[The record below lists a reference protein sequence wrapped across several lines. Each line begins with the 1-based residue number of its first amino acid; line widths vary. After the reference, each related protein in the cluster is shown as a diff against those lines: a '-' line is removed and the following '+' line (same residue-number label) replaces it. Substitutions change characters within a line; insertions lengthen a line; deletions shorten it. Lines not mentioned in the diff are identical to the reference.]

1 MDLSSSPGSSADEA
15 SVNNDN
21 PTPRTKTKEMGR
33 RGNAAGGAGGGG
45 PGGPG
50 GAGGPRGAP
59 PTKRFDLDLSAMLN
73 NEQRQQLQ
81 QLIFT
86 IMDTMQRTLRD
97 VFDTMRTTPT
107 TTKGP
112 GEPLE
117 GIQTPAATWAVVPN
131 PRSPKYAHLFGME
144 PLVPV
149 VENKDD
155 EKEAE
160 EKDKDKENSKEAK
173 EGKEKEKPKPRKEP
187 PKPDLVPPAPIIPP
201 ALIAL
206 ASQQEGGALSIPQSI
221 EQATAMVKR
230 DETDVITS
238 SMVELKRDALTHIGK
253 WRSNILRRMGDIT
266 IKNGGN
272 GGNVVSQGPQ
282 HAPGN
287 ANRRGGGAAGRG
299 RPARPSGGG
308 VSAADEESNAAFSR
322 LYPAFPTPLSDLPKE
337 KRACILHSLLLLL
350 LGLENYY
357 TYSRILL
364 IYLATSLHVPIS
376 VLAQDETR
384 VAQGMAQIIKGV
396 TPEEIA
402 QKRFEEGRT
411 SRRHKGVASITA
423 QLAAHSGTLSAPLV
437 AAGIGTVFGGL
448 GLGPSAAAGLLGT
461 MAESTIAVGN
471 LFGLYGARATS
482 KMDTYLKDVQDFAL
496 LPLRGA
502 LDREYV
508 DPKDLLPEDRRMRM
522 TLGISGWL
530 MEKEDVTKAWRAL
543 GHQNEVYALRWEL
556 EALAKLGVSLK
567 AALGSVSWT
576 MAKKEMAER
585 TVFDSLHNSLW
596 PSDLVKI
603 SKVIDNPWTVG
614 MVRAEKVGVILA
626 DAIISKLQG
635 ERAIT
640 LVGYSLGAR
649 IIYNCL
655 MHLSEKR
662 AFGVVENV
670 VLMGAPCPTEVRVWA
685 AMKSVVAGR
694 LINVYSNN
702 DYMLGFMYR
711 TSSWQYGV
719 AGLQK
724 IQGLHGIENFDV
736 SEIVVSHRRYQ
747 HMVSTVLQKLGW
759 EDIDANEVAREDQ
772 ALMRLVVEETEMDRV
787 RGWVK
792 TPASLNGPLTAES
805 LVHGVEGL
813 DLNSGSQ
820 QNGGGGKAAAVPVP
834 VAAPATTTNAS
845 AKRGKSPT
853 KKGGPAAPIRV
864 TSATSIGGGP
874 VVPVPVPA
882 ASSQKENQQEGVAKA
897 AGGGARQ
904 DK

>member
-1 MDLSSSPGSSADEA
+1 
-15 SVNNDN
+15 
-21 PTPRTKTKEMGR
+21 
-33 RGNAAGGAGGGG
+33 
-45 PGGPG
+45 
-50 GAGGPRGAP
+50 
-59 PTKRFDLDLSAMLN
+59 MLN
-73 NEQRQQLQ
+73 NEQRQLLQ

-86 IMDTMQRTLRD
+86 IMDTMQRNLRD
-97 VFDTMRTTPT
+97 IFDTMGTTET
-107 TTKGP
+107 NRP
-112 GEPLE
+112 GEPLN
-117 GIQTPAATWAVVPN
+117 GIQTPAPTWAIVPN
-131 PRSPKYAHLFGME
+131 PRSAKYAHLFGME
-144 PLVPV
+144 LLLPV
-149 VENKDD
+149 ATENKDD
-155 EKEAE
+155 EKETE
-160 EKDKDKENSKEAK
+160 EKDKDA
-173 EGKEKEKPKPRKEP
+173 KEKPKPRKEP
-187 PKPDLVPPAPIIPP
+187 PKPEMAPPAPIIPP

-206 ASQQEGGALSIPQSI
+206 ASQQEGGALAIPQSI
-221 EQATAMVKR
+221 EQATAMIKR

-287 ANRRGGGAAGRG
+287 ASRRGGGGAAGRG
-299 RPARPSGGG
+299 IPARPSGGG
-308 VSAADEESNAAFSR
+308 VSAADEESNAAFAR
-322 LYPAFPTPLSDLPKE
+322 LYPAFPTQLSELHKE

-357 TYSRILL
+357 TYLRILL
-364 IYLATSLHVPIS
+364 FYLATSLHVPVS
-376 VLAQDETR
+376 VLAQDELR
-384 VAQGMAQIIKGV
+384 VAQGLAQIIKGV

-402 QKRFEEGRT
+402 QKRAEEGRT
-411 SRRHKGVASITA
+411 SRRHKGAASVAA
-423 QLAAHSGTLSAPLV
+423 QLAAHTGTLSAPLV

-482 KMDTYLKDVQDFAL
+482 KMETYLKDVQDFAL

-530 MEKEDVTKAWRAL
+530 MEKEDVTKAWRAC
-543 GHQNEVYALRWEL
+543 GNQSEVYALRWEL
-556 EALAKLGVSLK
+556 KALTKLGISLQ

-576 MAKKEMAER
+576 MAKKEMTKR
-585 TVFDSLHNSLW
+585 TVFDSLKNSLW

-614 MVRAEKVGVILA
+614 MVRAEKVGGILA
-626 DAIISKLQG
+626 DAIINKLQG
-635 ERAIT
+635 ERAVT

-655 MHLSEKR
+655 MQLSEKR
-662 AFGVVENV
+662 ALGVVENV

-694 LINVYSNN
+694 LVNVYSNN

-724 IQGLHGIENFDV
+724 IQGLHGVENFDV

-747 HMVSTVLQKLGW
+747 HMVSSVLQKLGW
-759 EDIDANEVAREDQ
+759 EDIDSNEVAREDV
-772 ALMRLVVEETEMDRV
+772 ALKRLVAEETEMDLV

-792 TPASLNGPLTAES
+792 TPASLNGPLTVES
-805 LVHGVEGL
+805 LVHGVEVL
-813 DLNSGSQ
+813 DLNPS
-820 QNGGGGKAAAVPVP
+820 QNGGGGKATAVPVP
-834 VAAPATTTNAS
+834 PAPPAAAS
-845 AKRGKSPT
+845 KRGKSPT
-853 KKGGPAAPIRV
+853 KKA
-864 TSATSIGGGP
+864 
-874 VVPVPVPA
+874 VPA
-882 ASSQKENQQEGVAKA
+882 AGPVRVSSAATLSGGPMAPAPSSTSSSQQKENQQGVVAK

>member
-33 RGNAAGGAGGGG
+33 RGNTGGAGAGGG
-45 PGGPG
+45 PAGPG
-50 GAGGPRGAP
+50 GARGPP

-81 QLIFT
+81 QLIFA
-86 IMDTMQRTLRD
+86 IMDTMQRNLRD
-97 VFDTMRTTPT
+97 VFDTMGPGT
-107 TTKGP
+107 TTTATRP
-112 GEPLE
+112 GEPLD
-117 GIQTPAATWAVVPN
+117 GIQTPCGYLGHHPE
-131 PRSPKYAHLFGME
+131 SQKCQ
-144 PLVPV
+144 
-149 VENKDD
+149 NKDD
-155 EKEAE
+155 EKEAD
-160 EKDKDKENSKEAK
+160 EKDKDKESKDV
-173 EGKEKEKPKPRKEP
+173 KEKEKPKPRKEP
-187 PKPDLVPPAPIIPP
+187 PKPELVPPAPIIPP

-206 ASQQEGGALSIPQSI
+206 ARESEGGALAIPKSIQ
-221 EQATAMVKR
+221 EATAMVKR
-230 DETDVITS
+230 DEVDVITS

-287 ANRRGGGAAGRG
+287 ASSRRGGGAAGRG

-308 VSAADEESNAAFSR
+308 VSTADGESNAAFAR
-322 LYPAFPTPLSDLPKE
+322 LYPAFPTQLSELPKE

-364 IYLATSLHVPIS
+364 FYLATSLNVPVS
-376 VLAQDETR
+376 VLAQDEIR
-384 VAQGMAQIIKGV
+384 VAQGLAQIIKNV

-402 QKRFEEGRT
+402 QKRLEEGRT
-411 SRRHKGVASITA
+411 SRRHKGAASA
-423 QLAAHSGTLSAPLV
+423 AVLLAAHTGTLSAPLV

-482 KMDTYLKDVQDFAL
+482 KMETYLKDVQDFAL

-508 DPKDLLPEDRRMRM
+508 DPKDLVPDDRRMRM
-522 TLGISGWL
+522 MVGISGWL

-543 GHQNEVYALRWEL
+543 GHQNEVYALRWEI
-556 EALAKLGVSLK
+556 EALTKLGVSLK

-576 MAKKEMAER
+576 MAKKEMAKR
-585 TVFDSLHNSLW
+585 TVFDSLKSSLW

-614 MVRAEKVGVILA
+614 MVRAEKVGAILA
-626 DAIISKLQG
+626 DAIINKLQG

-655 MHLSEKR
+655 MQLSEKR

-694 LINVYSNN
+694 LVNVYSNN

-711 TSSWQYGV
+711 SSSWQYGV

-724 IQGLHGIENFDV
+724 IQGLNGIENFDV

-759 EDIDANEVAREDQ
+759 EDIDRNEVAQEDA
-772 ALMRLVVEETEMDRV
+772 ALMRLVAEETEMDRV

-805 LVHGVEGL
+805 LVSGVAGL
-813 DLNSGSQ
+813 DLDNPPPSQ
-820 QNGGGGKAAAVPVP
+820 QNGRGTGGKATQVVTAPAPV
-834 VAAPATTTNAS
+834 PATTS
-845 AKRGKSPT
+845 GSKRGKSPT
-853 KKGGPAAPIRV
+853 KKIVPPAVAAPVRV
-864 TSATSIGGGP
+864 ISAAALAGGRPMAPGP
-874 VVPVPVPA
+874 SA
-882 ASSQKENQQEGVAKA
+882 ASSSQQKENQQEGVGSR

>member
-1 MDLSSSPGSSADEA
+1 
-15 SVNNDN
+15 
-21 PTPRTKTKEMGR
+21 MGR
-33 RGNAAGGAGGGG
+33 RGNATGGAGGGG
-45 PGGPG
+45 PGGAS
-50 GAGGPRGAP
+50 GARGPP

-97 VFDTMRTTPT
+97 VFDTMGTTPT
-107 TTKGP
+107 THKLP
-112 GEPLE
+112 GEPLD
-117 GIQTPAATWAVVPN
+117 GIQTPANTWAIIPN
-131 PRSPKYAHLFGME
+131 PRSLKYAHLFGME

-149 VENKDD
+149 AETKDD
-155 EKEAE
+155 EKETE
-160 EKDKDKENSKEAK
+160 EKDKDKETNKEVK

-206 ASQQEGGALSIPQSI
+206 ASQQEGGALAIPQSI
-221 EQATAMVKR
+221 EQATAMIKR

-238 SMVELKRDALTHIGK
+238 SMVDLKRDALTHIGK

-287 ANRRGGGAAGRG
+287 ASRRGGGAAGRG

-308 VSAADEESNAAFSR
+308 VSPADEESNTAFTR
-322 LYPAFPTPLSDLPKE
+322 LYPAFPTPLSELPKE

-364 IYLATSLHVPIS
+364 FYLATSLHVPVS

-384 VAQGMAQIIKGV
+384 VAQSLAQIIKGV

-402 QKRFEEGRT
+402 QKRLEEGRT
-411 SRRHKGVASITA
+411 SRRHKGAASAAA
-423 QLAAHSGTLSAPLV
+423 QLAAHNGTLSAPLI

-471 LFGLYGARATS
+471 LFGLYGARATT
-482 KMDTYLKDVQDFAL
+482 KMDTYLKDVQDFAF
-496 LPLRGA
+496 LPLRGN
-502 LDREYV
+502 LDGVYV

-556 EALAKLGVSLK
+556 ESLTKLGVSLK
-567 AALGSVSWT
+567 SALGSVSWT

-585 TVFDSLHNSLW
+585 TVFDSLHKSLW

-614 MVRAEKVGVILA
+614 MVRAEKVGGILA
-626 DAIISKLQG
+626 DAIINKLQG

-694 LINVYSNN
+694 LVNVYSNN

-711 TSSWQYGV
+711 HSSWQYGV

-747 HMVSTVLQKLGW
+747 HMVSAVLQKLGW
-759 EDIDANEVAREDQ
+759 EDIDSNEVAREDQ
-772 ALMRLVVEETEMDRV
+772 ALMRLVAEETEMDRV

-805 LVHGVEGL
+805 LAHGMESL
-813 DLNSGSQ
+813 ELNSSSQ
-820 QNGGGGKAAAVPVP
+820 QTGGGGKAAT
-834 VAAPATTTNAS
+834 APATNAS

-853 KKGGPAAPIRV
+853 KQGVPAAAPIRV
-864 TSATSIGGGP
+864 TSATAMGGGRP
-874 VVPVPVPA
+874 VAPVPVPS
-882 ASSQKENQQEGVAKA
+882 ASSQKENQQEGEAKA
-897 AGGGARQ
+897 AGAGAKQ